1 MLALFLASITIIL
14 LVSYSFMPYI
24 VVLTTLYIYYLSS
37 LNLFFNRSLSV
48 NIDFFL
54 HDEVSLFIRFLLF
67 FIIFISYLSSRRV
80 FKSYKV
86 LGIVLLVLFFFC
98 FEVFNTL
105 HLFSLYF
112 FYEASLIPILYII
125 IKWGSYPERSVSA
138 MMIISYTLLFGV
150 PIFIIILILYFTNN
164 SWLLSFYRSYQTSL
178 LVRIFIFLCF
188 AVKLPIYGLHY
199 WLPIAHVEAPT
210 FGSVI
215 LASILL
221 KLGGVG
227 LIRLLPIIHLSEIKT
242 VIVSYFIIFTVFR
255 TIICCFQSD
264 FKRLIAYSSVSHII
278 VIPFLVLSRNILSVQ
293 SLILVMLLHG
303 ISSSLI
309 FIRVGL
315 LYNIFGSRQLVLLR
329 GMALI
334 SPLLSLMLVLTFFY
348 TLSAPPFPS
357 YVAEVYFMLSTYLLS
372 PYIIVIYI
380 LFVFL
385 GLVYNL
391 NWLRAILFSSS
402 TNSYYRS
409 INVSYVAIVP
419 FAIIILITLLI
430 IFLFF
435 NI

>member
-1 MLALFLASITIIL
+1 MLALFLVSSIIL
-14 LVSYSFMPYI
+14 SLASYTFMPYI
-24 VVLTTLYIYYLSS
+24 VILVTLYFYYLSN

-48 NIDFFL
+48 NLDFFL

-67 FIIFISYLSSRRV
+67 FIMFISYLSSRRV

-86 LGIVLLVLFFFC
+86 LGIVLLFLFFFC

-112 FYEASLIPILYII
+112 FYEASLVPILYII

-150 PIFIIILILYFTNN
+150 PIFMIIIILYFTNN
-164 SWLLSFYRSYQTSL
+164 SWLLSFYRGYQTSL
-178 LVRIFIFLCF
+178 LVRVFIFLCF

-227 LIRLLPIIHLSEIKT
+227 LIRLLPIIHLSNIK
-242 VIVSYFIIFTVFR
+242 IIIISYFILFTVFR
-255 TIICCFQSD
+255 TIVCCFQSD
-264 FKRLIAYSSVSHII
+264 FKRLIAYSSVSHMI
-278 VIPFLVLSRNILSVQ
+278 VIPFLILSRNILSIQ
-293 SLILVMLLHG
+293 SLILVILLHG

-329 GMALI
+329 GIALM

-372 PYIIVIYI
+372 PYIIVIYV

-391 NWLRAILFSSS
+391 NWLRAILFSSN

-409 INVSYVAIVP
+409 VNITYVAILP
-419 FAIIILITLLI
+419 FIIIILITLLI